1 MIEQLEGVLTR
12 ADGSSHYVKLG
23 PLTLEILVPTQP
35 EAAPAI
41 PGQTV
46 TLYTHLQ
53 WKEDGPVLF
62 GFESVDERRL
72 FRLLLSVQGVGPRI
86 ALSILAHL
94 PPARLIDRLRAEDDA
109 VFTTV
114 PGVGKKTAS
123 RILVELGPQAEKLAL
138 SMSGLENIV
147 VPAGQPAVIVSEDA
161 RHALTALGY
170 ASRDAERA
178 LATVQEGNPQAPLEE
193 LIRLALRELTQS
205 ASAGKR

>member
-12 ADGSSHYVKLG
+12 ADGASHYVKLG
-23 PLTLEILVPTQP
+23 PLMLEILVPTP
-35 EAAPAI
+35 VEAAPAI
-41 PGQTV
+41 PGQVV

-62 GFESVDERRL
+62 GFESADERRL

-86 ALSILAHL
+86 ALAILAHL

-138 SMSGLENIV
+138 TMSGLQSV
-147 VPAGQPAVIVSEDA
+147 VPAPGRPPMLVSEDA
-161 RHALTALGY
+161 RQALTALGY
-170 ASRDAERA
+170 PPRDAERA
-178 LATVQEGNPQAPLEE
+178 LMKVQEGNPQAPLEE